1 MLIFRSPA
9 AGFTNFLF
17 TTLTKCI
24 IRLLF
29 LAFLPL
35 ECYFIACL
43 KRAKHLVSRR
53 LNRLVLANRFSGSLS
68 LHRTEN
74 DLEFLEP
81 SSDAE
86 YYKSNEY
93 SKVLWDSEGY
103 HR

>member
-17 TTLTKCI
+17 TTLTKYI

-53 LNRLVLANRFSGSLS
+53 LNRLVLANRFSGSLT

-86 YYKSNEY
+86 YKSNEY
-93 SKVLWDSEGY
+93 SKVLWESKDY